1 MEILT
6 GNLEGFYNFATVKLT
21 KINTDVAIKKECR
34 EYTWS
39 QLKTFV
45 KNYCQS
51 FMDWLNKEL
60 ESVDDESDDDQK
72 FLTYADLYSF
82 IFDEDDIAG
91 YLKEGIHEFLLEHK

>member
-51 FMDWLNKEL
+51 FMDLLN
-60 ESVDDESDDDQK
+60 
-72 FLTYADLYSF
+72 
-82 IFDEDDIAG
+82 
-91 YLKEGIHEFLLEHK
+91 